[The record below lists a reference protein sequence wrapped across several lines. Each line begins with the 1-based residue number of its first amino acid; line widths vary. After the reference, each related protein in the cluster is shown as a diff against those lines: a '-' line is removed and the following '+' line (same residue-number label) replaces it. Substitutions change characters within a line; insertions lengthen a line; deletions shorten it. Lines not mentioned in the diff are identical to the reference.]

1 MKAIIPA
8 AGLGTRFLPETK
20 VQPKEMLLVVDRP
33 VIQYIVEEAL
43 DAGAD
48 EVVIVNSHSKHAI
61 EEHFSPDPALEAEL
75 HERGKDAFAE
85 AVAHAGSLPVSFV
98 YQEQALGLGHA
109 IHCAA
114 ECTGDDP
121 FIVSLGD
128 VVVLGP
134 DVLKRMMAIS
144 EEHGGASVI
153 AVIPVPRDEVN
164 RFGVID
170 GTDLGD
176 GVWKISRMVEK
187 PPVEEAPTNLA
198 IFGRYLLSPAVMHG
212 LGSAKPGVG
221 GEIQLTDT
229 LDEVLAKEDMYALVI
244 DPDEGFDTG
253 TPLSWLESNV
263 RIALRD
269 PKLGPAL
276 AKSLPALLEKLDA

>member
-1 MKAIIPA
+1 MKKFFKYFAIALI
-8 AGLGTRFLPETK
+8 GLVFVGTFVYLYRK
-20 VQPKEMLLVVDRP
+20 SRPKEAR
-33 VIQYIVEEAL
+33 Y
-43 DAGAD
+43 
-48 EVVIVNSHSKHAI
+48 EVLTPAVKTI
-61 EEHFSPDPALEAEL
+61 ERS
-75 HERGKDAFAE
+75 
-85 AVAHAGSLPVSFV
+85 
-98 YQEQALGLGHA
+98 
-109 IHCAA
+109 
-114 ECTGDDP
+114 T
-121 FIVSLGD
+121 
-128 VVVLGP
+128 
-134 DVLKRMMAIS
+134 
-144 EEHGGASVI
+144 VI
-153 AVIPVPRDEVN
+153 AGKIVPRDEVN